1 MTTPIH
7 TVLFD
12 LDGTLLDS
20 IQLILGGFHE
30 MMRVHKGSVPA
41 DELWLRGIGTPLS
54 KQIAEFAEDAAE
66 AERMRATFAEYNVR
80 HHQELAR
87 AYPGL
92 VAVVRAL
99 HAASIKLG
107 VVTSKKRR
115 GAFRGLDT
123 MGLRTEFAAV
133 VGADDVSH
141 PKPHPRPVLQALE
154 LLDADPETAV
164 FVGDSS
170 HDMASGHAAGVRV
183 GAVLW
188 GPFSREALAPYE
200 PTYWFEHPSELL
212 PVLLPGR

>member
-1 MTTPIH
+1 MAHPIR

-30 MMRVHKGSVPA
+30 MMRVHKGAVPP
-41 DELWLRGIGTPLS
+41 DEVWLRGVGTPLAR
-54 KQIAEFAEDAAE
+54 QIAQLADDDAQAES
-66 AERMRATFAEYNVR
+66 MRATYAAYNVR
-80 HHQELAR
+80 HHEELAG
-87 AYPGL
+87 AYPG
-92 VAVVRAL
+92 VVEVVQRL
-99 HAASIKLG
+99 KAAGIKLG
-107 VVTSKKRR
+107 IVTSKNRR

-123 MGLRTEFAAV
+123 MGLRAEFGAV
-133 VGADDVSH
+133 VGVDDVSH
-141 PKPHPRPVLQALE
+141 PKPHARPVLQALE

-170 HDMASGHAAGVRV
+170 HDMASGRSAGVRT

-188 GPFSREALAPYE
+188 GPFSREALVPYA

-212 PVLLPGR
+212 ATLLPDR